1 MSESINPLARAGNA
15 YFHDRPPTKHLTA
28 VRMAVARGE
37 ANMAGRGIAFKG
49 RAALMQTRNGRWHK
63 AAGMQ
68 EQMSFLSRGQ

>member
-1 MSESINPLARAGNA
+1 
-15 YFHDRPPTKHLTA
+15 
-28 VRMAVARGE
+28 MAVARGE